1 MKKKKKESYWARLTK
16 TKPSGSLK
24 RAMEVDWYAPFIYY
38 LNAAHYH
45 CYDSI
50 CDSHSTAFCLEN

>member
-1 MKKKKKESYWARLTK
+1 MIFAAIYLTMKKKKKESYWARLTK

-38 LNAAHYH
+38 LNAAHY
-45 CYDSI
+45 YFYS
-50 CDSHSTAFCLEN
+50 